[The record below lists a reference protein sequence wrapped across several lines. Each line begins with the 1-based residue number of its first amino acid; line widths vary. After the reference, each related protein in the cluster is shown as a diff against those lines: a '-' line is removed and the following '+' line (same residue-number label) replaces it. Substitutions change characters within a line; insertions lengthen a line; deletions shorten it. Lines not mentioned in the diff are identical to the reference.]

1 LDTYLRGI
9 RFVTF
14 VLYSF
19 LDKRAKSLFVS
30 ILRRL
35 AMAADHLLA
44 SLNPN

>member
-1 LDTYLRGI
+1 MDTYLRGV

-14 VLYSF
+14 VLHGF
-19 LDKRAKSLFVS
+19 LDKRAKALFLS

-44 SLNPN
+44 TPNAN